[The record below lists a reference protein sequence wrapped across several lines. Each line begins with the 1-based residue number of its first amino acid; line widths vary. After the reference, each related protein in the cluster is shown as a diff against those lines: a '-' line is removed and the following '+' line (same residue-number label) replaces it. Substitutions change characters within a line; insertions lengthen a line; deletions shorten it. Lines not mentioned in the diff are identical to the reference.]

1 MTGFSWARRVGLA
14 GAGALLLTAAVTPA
28 VALATA
34 TPADLAVN
42 QAYVAGGA
50 TSAEYGQS
58 LTFVFGARD
67 NGPGAADVSI
77 NLVTIRGLQR
87 TALQCVLPNG
97 QVIDPDG
104 NSCEPGVT
112 RAGHSAGRLVLTG
125 TVTGTSNIVVRA
137 CASDL
142 SGAPDPVSGNNC
154 KRLRVTLL

>member
-1 MTGFSWARRVGLA
+1 MSECSWAKRVGLA
-14 GAGALLLTAAVTPA
+14 GAGALLLIVGVTPA
-28 VALATA
+28 VALATDL
-34 TPADLAVN
+34 PADLAVN

-58 LTFVFGARD
+58 LTFVFGAR
-67 NGPGAADVSI
+67 NKGPGVADVSI

-97 QVIDPDG
+97 GVINPDG
-104 NSCEPGVT
+104 NNCEPGET
-112 RAGHSAGRLVLTG
+112 LAGHSAGHLVLTG

-137 CASDL
+137 CVTDL
-142 SGAPDPVSGNNC
+142 SGATDPVSGNNC